1 MVTSFTFKHFKT
13 KIMANNNIP
22 NSQVLPV
29 KDNIGD
35 LEKPGSVAVNDNT
48 LMFKAENG
56 SVVTLTGTGGTG
68 EPTATQAYVDSKIA
82 LLQGLIDQANTNL
95 TATNSNITTNFKRKD
110 QFIDVTASVDFP
122 ALAPLTMSA
131 AVTVSNSS
139 TSGIS
144 GGDRIALGIST
155 NRNSNLIIYAI
166 AGTNLISFY
175 AYNTHASTTIDN
187 VNGTYKVTVIKAGDF
202 S

>member
-1 MVTSFTFKHFKT
+1 
-13 KIMANNNIP
+13 MANNNIP

-68 EPTATQAYVDSKIA
+68 EPSATQAYVDSKIA
-82 LLQGLIDQANTNL
+82 LLQGLIDQANANL
-95 TATNSNITTNFKRKD
+95 TATNSNITTNLKRKD
-110 QFIDVTASVDFP
+110 QFIDVSASVDFP
-122 ALAPLTMSA
+122 SIAAQTMSSA
-131 AVTVSNSS
+131 ITISNAS
-139 TSGIS
+139 TAGIA
-144 GGDRIALGIST
+144 GGDRVALGVSS
-155 NRNSNLIIYAI
+155 NRNANLIIFVI
-166 AGTNLISFY
+166 PGTNLLNFY
-175 AYNTHASTTIDN
+175 AYNTSLAAVDN
-187 VNGTYKVTVIKAGDF
+187 VNGTYKVTVLKPNDF